1 MKHLVIPILIV
12 SFLNVCCMP
21 IGKKALKAHFDNT
34 DIIFVDPC
42 YFVKDEGTWE
52 EYCEDFAKNESLDK
66 LGCEQGICVSV
77 GDVYPEVIAD
87 QTTGSVIGELCTD
100 CYVLG
105 CFRLE
110 DVLKHNPDY
119 AKEREELPNS
129 YLVIKGF
136 TGDVVFETKK
146 ARYYDEVLP
155 ITTIIGKGS
164 INFHSA
170 FVDDDGVLHFKPD
183 LFHD

>member
-1 MKHLVIPILIV
+1 MKHLIPLLIV
-12 SFLNVCCMP
+12 SLLNVCCMP

-52 EYCEDFAKNESLDK
+52 EYCEDFAKNKCLEK
-66 LGCEQGICVSV
+66 LGCVQGICVSV
-77 GDVYPEVIAD
+77 GDVSPEVIAD
-87 QTTGSVIGELCTD
+87 ETTGAVIGELCTD
-100 CYVLG
+100 SNVLG

-119 AKEREELPNS
+119 AEEMEELPNS

-136 TGDVVFETKK
+136 TGDVVFETQK

-183 LFHD
+183 SFPD